1 VDDRP
6 LVCIDC
12 RYLRERPSGMTP
24 MIQSLVDFL
33 PGWAPDLRFLFLRHP
48 KAPAPLSR
56 APNVTERV
64 VRLEPNSPS
73 TMWFLPRLVDL
84 RGVALFHATFNFLPF
99 GLTMPTVVTINDVMW
114 MTHPEWARKPGLWG
128 RLETPFYRI
137 GIRNALRHATH
148 ITTISQ
154 ASWSEIVK
162 LEPAAASRTSISRE
176 GVSTEVFHPMSD
188 RAFVDATREKWVPG
202 AKRFVLT
209 IGQYAGYKN
218 HQTVVRAFARAFR
231 HDPDVHAVLIQ
242 RLGSGRA
249 ILEGIARQEG
259 VHGRVH
265 FARNVPERELV
276 ALYNGAIALCH
287 PSLVEGFGN
296 CPSEALACGCPVVTS
311 NRSSMPEVSADA
323 GLYVDP
329 ECVDSVADGLRRVAD
344 DPALAAS
351 MREKGLRRASELT
364 WQAYAEGNLDAYRT
378 VLGSVRR

>member
-1 VDDRP
+1 
-6 LVCIDC
+6 
-12 RYLRERPSGMTP
+12 MTP

-48 KAPAPLSR
+48 KARAPLSR
-56 APNVTERV
+56 APNVAERV
-64 VRLEPNSPS
+64 VRLEANSPS
-73 TMWFLPRLVDL
+73 TMWFLPWFVDL
-84 RGVALFHATFNFLPF
+84 RGVSLFHATFNFLPF

-114 MTHPEWARKPGLWG
+114 MTHPEWAQKPGLWG

-154 ASWSEIVK
+154 ASWSEISR
-162 LEPAAASRTSISRE
+162 LEPAAASRMSISRE
-176 GVSTEVFHPMSD
+176 GVSTDVFRPMAD
-188 RAFVDATREKWVPG
+188 RAFVDATREKWAPG

-209 IGQYAGYKN
+209 VGQYAGYKN
-218 HQTVVRAFARAFR
+218 HHTVVRAFARAFR
-231 HDPDVHAVLIQ
+231 NEPDMHLVLIQ
-242 RLGSGRA
+242 RLGRGRA
-249 ILEGIARQEG
+249 ILEGIAREEG
-259 VHGRVH
+259 VFGRVQ
-265 FARNVPERELV
+265 FARYVPEPELV

-323 GLYVDP
+323 ALYVDP
-329 ECVDSVADGLRRVAD
+329 ERVESVADSLRRVAD

-351 MREKGLRRASELT
+351 MREKGLRRARELT
-364 WQAYAEGNLDAYRT
+364 WQAYAKGNLDAYRL
-378 VLGSVRR
+378 VLASVRQ